1 MGRTTGEVSK
11 LSDSRVCRHQE
22 GSGAKCS
29 STGFAVAAKLNAK
42 LHKLY
47 LVYLQT
53 VVEGGDGGAIVEVDS
68 GPGGVP
74 RTVNLEKHK

>member
-68 GPGGVP
+68 GGVP